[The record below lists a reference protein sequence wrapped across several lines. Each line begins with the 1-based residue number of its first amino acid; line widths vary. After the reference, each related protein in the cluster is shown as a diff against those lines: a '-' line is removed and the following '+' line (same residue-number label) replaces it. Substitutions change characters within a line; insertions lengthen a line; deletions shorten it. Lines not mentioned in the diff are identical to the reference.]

1 MKPRVRRLLGVALA
15 GLAIAAGYDAFR
27 IAQAREQNA
36 LIAANVPVSPEERRP
51 DLVFAS
57 AARAAEDGDYLR
69 ALTLYRQIQPDA
81 PAHLRIAARFN
92 SANLHFREAVR
103 MRESDNPAA
112 AAQSLPLLE
121 LAKVGYREV
130 LRDNPAHWDA
140 RYNLERTLR
149 LAPEGDQPDDDAAP
163 PPLNN
168 ERAATTMKG
177 FTMGLP

>member
-1 MKPRVRRLLGVALA
+1 MKPRVRRLLAVALA
-15 GLAIAAGYDAFR
+15 GLAIAAAYDAFR
-27 IAQAREQNA
+27 IVQAHQQNG
-36 LIAANVPVSPEERRP
+36 LIAGKAVVSAEERRP
-51 DLVFAS
+51 YLVFAS
-57 AARAAEDGDYLR
+57 AAHAGESGDYLR
-69 ALTLYRQIQPDA
+69 ALTLYKQIPPDA
-81 PAHLRIAARFN
+81 PASLRIAARFN

-130 LRDNPAHWDA
+130 LRDDPAHWDA

-149 LAPEGDQPDDDAAP
+149 LAPEGDQPDEDAAP

>member
-51 DLVFAS
+51 YLVFAS

-81 PAHLRIAARFN
+81 PAHLRIADRFN
-92 SANLHFREAVR
+92 SANLHFRDAAR

-112 AAQSLPLLE
+112 TEQSLPLLE

>member
-1 MKPRVRRLLGVALA
+1 
-15 GLAIAAGYDAFR
+15 
-27 IAQAREQNA
+27 
-36 LIAANVPVSPEERRP
+36 
-51 DLVFAS
+51 
-57 AARAAEDGDYLR
+57 
-69 ALTLYRQIQPDA
+69 
-81 PAHLRIAARFN
+81 
-92 SANLHFREAVR
+92 